1 MKLANF
7 FIENSKFTWVLM
19 VGLLIYGLSGLMTLN
34 SESFP
39 TVDMGSVVITTVYPG
54 ASAVDIETKIT
65 KPLEDEIRSVRGL
78 KEVKSV
84 SQAGVSRI
92 VTVVDIDKYDVK
104 EVISDLQRA
113 VDRTPDLPTDLE
125 TPPDFLEM
133 KSEEFPV
140 LEVAIT
146 GANEN
151 RLRDRVAYELREEL
165 EDNKKIASII
175 MTGYRERQFNI
186 YVHQN
191 KLRAFHV
198 GLNEVGNKVRSQNL
212 NIPGGSL
219 ESGDGE
225 LVLRVEGKMKSV
237 EELENLVIR
246 SNFSGERVLLK
257 DVATVQDSMED
268 ARDLALYEGEP
279 ATLITIAKK
288 GGADIIELSNEVK
301 AEIKNFEE
309 KYGESLKFQI
319 FNDEGRRVGNRVGV
333 LSSNGLVGLGL
344 VVFFLFLFLPGKVG
358 LMAAVS
364 LPLAVMITIGYISSS
379 GLTLNTITI
388 LALVIS
394 LGMLVDNAVVISE
407 NFARL
412 RKEGMNSKDAVKKSI
427 ADLWMPIT
435 ATAMTT
441 IAAFL
446 PMLVTKGI
454 IGQFIKGIPIVV
466 TAALLVSLAESFFL
480 LPVRLITGKDKTMS
494 DEEKTKK
501 DWFEK
506 YLLPPFYSSIRWLVS
521 RRYIALGIFSGLI
534 FGSIF
539 MMAVV
544 NKFIL
549 FPADQTE
556 IYLSR
561 LEMPRGTLIET
572 TEKKME
578 ELSKR
583 VRGVLGDQAAYVT
596 AKVGLSEMDFG
607 DPRSRRGE
615 NVGML
620 FIFMTK
626 EAQDSLITNEVLARL
641 REIKLEGATDLSF
654 EAAINGPPV
663 GAPVT
668 ASFRSNSVQD
678 LDAVTAVVMN
688 ALKATEGVFDVRVDD
703 VYGSDEVFVELD
715 QDKAARLGL
724 DLAMVGSTVR
734 MAMAGDIIA
743 DVNLDNR
750 EVNYFVRL
758 EDEDRLNKNQL
769 SNVKIMDS
777 QGNLIALS
785 QVANLVT
792 KEGSPQIKRFDFK
805 RAKTVTANINDDIIT
820 SVVANQ
826 IVADSFAKV
835 SDQYKS
841 VNLKFGGEAERT
853 QESMESLFQALILSL
868 IGIFALLVL
877 LFKSYVRPVIILT
890 TIPLGLIGVAIAFF
904 LHGRPISFLALIG
917 VVGLGGIIVN
927 SGIVLISFI
936 EQLRGDGPDRPLND
950 VLIEASSLRLKAV
963 IMTTLTT
970 VCGLVPTAYGIG
982 GSDEF
987 IIPMTLALAWGL
999 MSGSVLTLFWVPCAY
1014 AITEDLA
1021 HLKERFF
1028 SGRLT
1033 RKGSMLSLKKREVYD
1048 RL

>member
-39 TVDMGSVVITTVYPG
+39 TVDMGSVVITTIYPG

-84 SQAGVSRI
+84 SQAGISRI

-140 LEVAIT
+140 IELAIT
-146 GANEN
+146 GSNEK

-165 EDNKKIASII
+165 EDNKKIASIV

-186 YVHQN
+186 YVHQD

-219 ESGDGE
+219 ESGEGE
-225 LVLRVEGKMKSV
+225 LVLRVEGKMKSA

-268 ARDLALYEGEP
+268 ANDLALYEGEP

-301 AEIKNFEE
+301 EEIKNFES

-333 LSSNGLVGLGL
+333 LSSNGLVGLTL

-364 LPLAVMITIGYISSS
+364 LPLAVMISIGYMSST

-394 LGMLVDNAVVISE
+394 LGMLVDNSVVISE

-412 RKEGMNSKDAVKKSI
+412 RKNGVNSVDAVKKSI

-435 ATAMTT
+435 ATALTT

-466 TAALLVSLAESFFL
+466 TVALLVSLAESFFL
-480 LPVRLITGKDKTMS
+480 LPVRLILGKDKPAKEGS
-494 DEEKTKK
+494 ENRV

-506 YLLPPFYSSIRWLVS
+506 YVLPPFYKTITWLVS
-521 RRYIALGIFSGLI
+521 RRYVAFGLFGGLI
-534 FGSIF
+534 FGAIF
-539 MMAVV
+539 MMAVF

-578 ELSKR
+578 ELSRK
-583 VRGVLGDQAAYVT
+583 VRSELGDQAAYIAARIGV
-596 AKVGLSEMDFG
+596 SEMDFG

-626 EAQDSLITNEVLARL
+626 DAQDSLITNEVLTRL
-641 REIKLEGATDLSF
+641 RKISVDGTSDLSF

-668 ASFRSNSVQD
+668 ATFRSNSVAD
-678 LDAVTAVVMN
+678 LDAVTSSVMGD
-688 ALKATEGVFDVRVDD
+688 LKAIDGVFDVRVDD
-703 VYGSDEVFVELD
+703 VFGSDEVFVELD
-715 QDKAARLGL
+715 QDRAARLGL

-734 MAMAGDIIA
+734 MAMAGEIIA
-743 DVNLDNR
+743 DVNLNNR

-758 EDEDRLNKNQL
+758 EDDDRLNKDQL
-769 SNVKIMDS
+769 SNVKVMDP
-777 QGNLIALS
+777 QGNLISLA
-785 QVANLVT
+785 QVAKLVT
-792 KEGSPQIKRFDFK
+792 KDGSPQIKRFDFK
-805 RAKTVTANINDDIIT
+805 RAKTVTANINDDVIT
-820 SVVANQ
+820 SMAANQ
-826 IVADSFAKV
+826 VVADSFAKIA
-835 SDQYKS
+835 DQYKS
-841 VNLKFGGEAERT
+841 VNLKFGGEAENT
-853 QESMESLFQALILSL
+853 QESMESLLQALILSI

-877 LFKSYVRPVIILT
+877 LFKSYVRPMIILT
-890 TIPLGLIGVAIAFF
+890 TIPLGLIGVAVAFF

-917 VVGLGGIIVN
+917 IVGLGGIIVN

-936 EQLRGDGPDRPLND
+936 EQLRSEGPDRPLNEIL
-950 VLIEASSLRLKAV
+950 VEASSLRLKAV
-963 IMTTLTT
+963 VVTTLTT

-1014 AITEDLA
+1014 AITEDLT
-1021 HLKERFF
+1021 HLKERFL

-1033 RKGSMLSLKKREVYD
+1033 QKGSVFSLKKREVYD